1 MITKKDLN
9 SAQFRQII
17 DKENGF
23 NRRTFVLT
31 NHMPWPITG
40 RTAFNPFCD
49 EHGFLLWI
57 RSLLLNKKQKI
68 ICVTEEVTAVISHSR
83 PSIFYATDYLHGY
96 QSTSLNVK
104 HMMIKLKFNKM
115 NVSNFEDAFNNF
127 PNQCFLAQANRNSS
141 RTQGKHFRFS
151 SPSTQQPLLV
161 HGSYF

>member
-1 MITKKDLN
+1 
-9 SAQFRQII
+9 
-17 DKENGF
+17 
-23 NRRTFVLT
+23 
-31 NHMPWPITG
+31 MPWPITG

-57 RSLLLNKKQKI
+57 RNLLLNKKQKI

-127 PNQCFLAQANRNSS
+127 PNQYFFGPSKPQFKWDSRQTLSLQLTFNATAVACPWIIFLNM
-141 RTQGKHFRFS
+141 
-151 SPSTQQPLLV
+151 LV
-161 HGSYF
+161 ILAIKKIREL

>member
-1 MITKKDLN
+1 M
-9 SAQFRQII
+9 
-17 DKENGF
+17 
-23 NRRTFVLT
+23 
-31 NHMPWPITG
+31 PITG

-57 RSLLLNKKQKI
+57 RNLLLNKKQKI

-115 NVSNFEDAFNNF
+115 NVINFEDAFNNF
-127 PNQCFLAQANRNSS
+127 PNQCFFGPSKPQFKWDSRQTLSLQLTINATAVACPWIIFLNMLVILAIKKIRELQKNSNILIS
-141 RTQGKHFRFS
+141 H
-151 SPSTQQPLLV
+151 
-161 HGSYF
+161 

>member
-1 MITKKDLN
+1 
-9 SAQFRQII
+9 
-17 DKENGF
+17 
-23 NRRTFVLT
+23 
-31 NHMPWPITG
+31 MPWPITG

-57 RSLLLNKKQKI
+57 RNLLLNKKQKI

-83 PSIFYATDYLHGY
+83 PSIFYATDYLRGY

-115 NVSNFEDAFNNF
+115 NVSNFECNFEDAFNNF
-127 PNQCFLAQANRNSS
+127 PNQCFLAQPNRNSS
-141 RTQGKHFRFS
+141 GTQGKHFRFS